1 VEVSLRIALGLMGSH
16 PEDAA
21 RVLERLREGDA
32 HAVLAE
38 ADDEQVA
45 AVLTALVAPVAS
57 RQLAL
62 LPAERAADVVPVL
75 SPDRAADL
83 LRRLDEAARGRIL
96 ALVPDTA
103 RHPVERL
110 LRFPTDTAGSMMD
123 PRFVAFHQNRT
134 AEEALAEI
142 TESAADLR
150 YYIYVVGDD
159 STLVGVLSLR
169 EAVAAP
175 KSSRLGEV
183 MRRPVAT
190 LSARAGRGAILAHP
204 SWKRVPSLP
213 VVDEKGRILGVF
225 RYRTLQELGGSPQE
239 DDQPSAL
246 GLALSLGELF
256 WWGASGLFRGLVK
269 END

>member
-1 VEVSLRIALGLMGSH
+1 MDVSLRIARGLMASY

-21 RVLERLREGDA
+21 RVLERLREDDA
-32 HAVLAE
+32 GAVLAE
-38 ADDEQVA
+38 AEEEEVA

-62 LPAERAADVVPVL
+62 LPAERSAGVVPFL

-83 LRRLDEAARGRIL
+83 LRRLDEAVRGRIL
-96 ALVPDTA
+96 GLVPETA
-103 RHPVERL
+103 RLPVERL

-123 PRFVAFHQNRT
+123 PRFVAFHESR
-134 AEEALAEI
+134 AVEEALAEI
-142 TESAADLR
+142 TESGADLR
-150 YYIYVVGDD
+150 YYIYVVDDD
-159 STLVGVLSLR
+159 STLVGALSLR

-175 KSSRLGEV
+175 KGSRLADV

-190 LSARAGRGAILAHP
+190 LSARAGRGAILSHP
-204 SWKRVPSLP
+204 SWKRLPSLP

-239 DDQPSAL
+239 EDQPSAL